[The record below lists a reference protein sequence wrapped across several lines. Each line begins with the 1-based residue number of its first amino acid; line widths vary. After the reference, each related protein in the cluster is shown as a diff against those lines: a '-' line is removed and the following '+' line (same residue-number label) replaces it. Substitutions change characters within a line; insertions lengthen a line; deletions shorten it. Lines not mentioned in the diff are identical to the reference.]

1 MIDDLMDKEF
11 LNYFKIIWDYM
22 RLDMTLEKC
31 DLIIGCGCMN
41 MDIPVRCAELFKN
54 GYGKKILFT
63 GGFGKVSK
71 NVLNKAEAEIFKNIA
86 IAEGVNSEDI
96 FVENKSTNTGDNFH
110 FAIDI
115 IKTNNLDYDKILIV
129 HSLLS
134 ERRTLNAAKAII
146 KDKKLFITSP
156 NKTFD
161 YFIEYL
167 KNNEDKIYDSIS
179 CTVGDI
185 QRLIIF
191 PQFGWQVEEFVPAEV
206 LEAYYYLKSK
216 GYTKFI
222 MDRDTIQDII
232 DKNGIVKKLKPNY
245 FN

>member
-1 MIDDLMDKEF
+1 MIEDLTDKVF

-22 RLDMTLEKC
+22 RLDMAFEKC

-41 MDIPVRCAELFKN
+41 MDIPVRCAELLKN
-54 GYGKKILFT
+54 GYGRKILFA
-63 GGFGKVSK
+63 GGLGKVSK
-71 NVLNKAEAEIFKNIA
+71 DILKKTEAEIFRDIA
-86 IAEGVNSEDI
+86 IAEGVSSEDI
-96 FVENKSTNTGDNFH
+96 FIENKSTNTGDNFR
-110 FAIDI
+110 FALDI
-115 IKTNNLDYDKILIV
+115 IKSNNLDYDKILIV

-134 ERRTLNAAKAII
+134 ERRTLNVAKAII
-146 KDKKLFITSP
+146 GDRELFITSP
-156 NKTFD
+156 TKTFD
-161 YFIEYL
+161 WFIEYL
-167 KNNEDKIYDSIS
+167 KNNEEKIYDSIS

-191 PQFGWQVEEFVPAEV
+191 PQFGWQVEETVPDIV

-222 MDRDTIQDII
+222 MDKDTIQDII
-232 DKNGIVKKLKPNY
+232 DKNGIVKKLEPSY